1 MESETGLAGDVGP
14 PDRGFNR
21 AYAVANS
28 LARYVMAD
36 LRLDDFSD
44 ARAA

>member
-1 MESETGLAGDVGP
+1 MESETELARDVGP
-14 PDRGFNR
+14 LDRGFNR
-21 AYAVANS
+21 AYTVDDS

-44 ARAA
+44 ASTA